1 MRNNFDDLV
10 RERCKELLLAGH
22 LARVIAA
29 QQFMG
34 HTDQQFGEF
43 LAPLIQKETVTEE
56 PQEVTSE
63 EPLQDITS
71 ENTPQETSVPNIRTG
86 TVHLKPGYYA
96 VCDDTGAEIFTGNIG
111 EYRALDLHHGQLV
124 EFRNDSH
131 EIINQNLGDDPTAPL
146 LHYIKHGIVELEPDS
161 QELYIAKDI
170 NEQTIKELGCAF
182 DIFYLRQMADRF
194 NIHAGDTVD
203 LYLKED
209 GYPYINWVYR
219 NNYDEP
225 EARTTQT
232 TRKRTKTERG
242 TRSTIDYDLTDKK
255 VAIYGIPPRM
265 IQEIENTLIKEKG
278 ARAVEVQQLGTYMAG
293 FKVGK
298 AKMLGDADLV
308 IIAKTGISH
317 AMSSD
322 LIEACKENK
331 IPFAYANQPSLKRIE
346 MAIYRA
352 LNGYPSDEISAGDL
366 QYPEI

>member
-43 LAPLIQKETVTEE
+43 LAPLIQKETITEE

-63 EPLQDITS
+63 
-71 ENTPQETSVPNIRTG
+71 NTQQETSVPNIRTG

-170 NEQTIKELGCAF
+170 NGQTIKELGCAF

-219 NNYDEP
+219 GYDSETP
-225 EARTTQT
+225 VQNTSTV
-232 TRKRTKTERG
+232 RKRTKTERES
-242 TRSTIDYDLTDKK
+242 RSSIDYDLTGKK

-278 ARAVEVQQLGTYMAG
+278 ADSVEVQQLGTYSAG
-293 FKVGK
+293 YKVGK
-298 AKMLGDADLV
+298 AKMLDNTDLV

-317 AMSSD
+317 SMSYD
-322 LIEACKENK
+322 IVNVCKENN

-366 QYPEI
+366 QYPELEKK

>member
-10 RERCKELLLAGH
+10 RERCKELLLEGH

-43 LAPLIQKETVTEE
+43 LAPLIQKETITET

-63 EPLQDITS
+63 KSQHNSFPQITR
-71 ENTPQETSVPNIRTG
+71 IG
-86 TVHLKPGYYA
+86 TVLLKPGYYA
-96 VCDDTGAEIFTGNIG
+96 VCDETGVEFFTGSIS
-111 EYRALDLHHGQLV
+111 EYRACDYHHGQLV
-124 EFRNDSH
+124 EFHTESH
-131 EIINQNLGDDPTAPL
+131 EIINQNLGDDPSAPIL
-146 LHYIKHGIVELEPDS
+146 RYIKYGIVEFDPDT
-161 QELYIAKDI
+161 QELFVQRDI
-170 NEQTIKELGCAF
+170 NNQTIKEHGCLF
-182 DIFYLRQMADRF
+182 DTFYLRQMADQF

-203 LYLKED
+203 LYVKDD

-225 EARTTQT
+225 VARNTQT
-232 TRKRTKTERG
+232 IRKRTKTERG
-242 TRSTIDYDLTDKK
+242 TRSTIDYDLTGKK

-265 IQEIENTLIKEKG
+265 IQEIKNTLIKEKG
-278 ARAVEVQQLGTYMAG
+278 ALAVDVQELGTYIAG
-293 FKVGK
+293 FKASK
-298 AKMLGDADLV
+298 AKMLSDTDLV

-317 AMSSD
+317 SMSGEI
-322 LIEACKENK
+322 IETCKENN

-352 LNGYPSDEISAGDL
+352 LNGYPSDEISSGDL
-366 QYPEI
+366 QYPENKE

>member
-1 MRNNFDDLV
+1 MSRKYNITLFNRVTGEEDYFQLFGNNEWFPTLEKYLDSKGIDY
-10 RERCKELLLAGH
+10 R
-22 LARVIAA
+22 A

-63 EPLQDITS
+63 
-71 ENTPQETSVPNIRTG
+71 NTPQETPVPNIRTG

-96 VCDDTGAEIFTGNIG
+96 VCDNTGAEIFTGNIG

-131 EIINQNLGDDPTAPL
+131 EIINQNLGDDPLAPL

-170 NEQTIKELGCAF
+170 NGQTIKELGCAF

-219 NNYDEP
+219 GYDSE
-225 EARTTQT
+225 TTVQNT
-232 TRKRTKTERG
+232 
-242 TRSTIDYDLTDKK
+242 STVKKNVQKQSENLALRLT
-255 VAIYGIPPRM
+255 M
-265 IQEIENTLIKEKG
+265 T
-278 ARAVEVQQLGTYMAG
+278 
-293 FKVGK
+293 
-298 AKMLGDADLV
+298 
-308 IIAKTGISH
+308 
-317 AMSSD
+317 
-322 LIEACKENK
+322 
-331 IPFAYANQPSLKRIE
+331 
-346 MAIYRA
+346 
-352 LNGYPSDEISAGDL
+352 
-366 QYPEI
+366 

>member
-56 PQEVTSE
+56 PQEV
-63 EPLQDITS
+63 TS

-131 EIINQNLGDDPTAPL
+131 EIINQNLGDDPLAPT

-170 NEQTIKELGCAF
+170 NGQTIKELGCAF

-219 NNYDEP
+219 GYDNE
-225 EARTTQT
+225 TTVQNT
-232 TRKRTKTERG
+232 STVRKRTKQSENLALR
-242 TRSTIDYDLTDKK
+242 LT
-255 VAIYGIPPRM
+255 M
-265 IQEIENTLIKEKG
+265 T
-278 ARAVEVQQLGTYMAG
+278 
-293 FKVGK
+293 
-298 AKMLGDADLV
+298 
-308 IIAKTGISH
+308 
-317 AMSSD
+317 
-322 LIEACKENK
+322 
-331 IPFAYANQPSLKRIE
+331 
-346 MAIYRA
+346 
-352 LNGYPSDEISAGDL
+352 
-366 QYPEI
+366 

>member
-10 RERCKELLLAGH
+10 RERCKELLLEGH

-43 LAPLIQKETVTEE
+43 LAPLIQKETITET

-63 EPLQDITS
+63 KSQHDSFPQ
-71 ENTPQETSVPNIRTG
+71 NTRIG

-96 VCDDTGAEIFTGNIG
+96 VCDETGAELFTGSIS
-111 EYRALDLHHGQLV
+111 EYRACDYHHGQLV
-124 EFRNDSH
+124 EFYADSH
-131 EIINQNLGDDPTAPL
+131 EITNQNLGDDPSAPIL
-146 LHYIKHGIVELEPDS
+146 RYIKHGIVEFDPDT
-161 QELYIAKDI
+161 QELFVQRDI
-170 NEQTIKELGCAF
+170 NNQTIKEHGCLF
-182 DIFYLRQMADRF
+182 DTFYLRQMADQF
-194 NIHAGDTVD
+194 NINAGDTVD
-203 LYLKED
+203 LYIKDD

-225 EARTTQT
+225 KARTTQT

-242 TRSTIDYDLTDKK
+242 TRSTIEYDVTDKK

-278 ARAVEVQQLGTYMAG
+278 AHAVEIQELGTYIAG
-293 FKVGK
+293 FKTNK
-298 AKMLGDADLV
+298 AKMLGNTDLV

-317 AMSSD
+317 AMSSEI
-322 LIEACKENK
+322 IEACKENN
-331 IPFAYANQPSLKRIE
+331 IPFAYANQPSLKRVE

-352 LNGYPSDEISAGDL
+352 LNGYPSDEISADDL
-366 QYPEI
+366 QYPEIKE

>member
-10 RERCKELLLAGH
+10 RERCKDLLLQGH

-43 LAPLIQKETVTEE
+43 LTPLIQTEPLTETPQEVASEE
-56 PQEVTSE
+56 PQHDSF
-63 EPLQDITS
+63 
-71 ENTPQETSVPNIRTG
+71 PQSTRIG

-96 VCDDTGAEIFTGNIG
+96 ICDETGTELFTGSIG
-111 EYRALDLHHGQLV
+111 EYRACDYHHGQLV
-124 EFRNDSH
+124 EFRTDSH
-131 EIINQNLGDDPTAPL
+131 EIINQNLGDDPSAPVL
-146 LHYIKHGIVELEPDS
+146 RYIKHGIVELEPDS
-161 QELYIAKDI
+161 QELYIERDI
-170 NEQTIKELGCAF
+170 NGQSIKELGCAF
-182 DIFYLRQMADRF
+182 DTFYLRQMADRF

-203 LYLKED
+203 LYVKDD

-219 NNYDEP
+219 GYDRE
-225 EARTTQT
+225 TTVQNT
-232 TRKRTKTERG
+232 STVKKRTKTERES
-242 TRSTIDYDLTDKK
+242 RSSIDYDLTGKK

-278 ARAVEVQQLGTYMAG
+278 AASVEVQELSTYSAG
-293 FKVGK
+293 YKVGK
-298 AKMLGDADLV
+298 AKMLDNTDLV

-317 AMSSD
+317 SMSYD
-322 LIEACKENK
+322 IVNVCKENN